1 MRSTTVADDKPVLDL
16 HRWDIAGQLGA
27 FEPRK
32 GDWTD
37 GEMSIPKHGT
47 ARRRAYD
54 GAHRVLVL
62 RSFRG
67 TLTPLEVDA
76 RELSRT
82 NAVVNRERYAL
93 YKRMLRA
100 GDMVPALV
108 VERIG
113 GYLYVVDGN
122 HRTQAAIDAKRY
134 KLPAYLLHRVP
145 LMEKLTRRILK
156 ARGGA

>member
-1 MRSTTVADDKPVLDL
+1 VAGKPTLDT
-16 HRWDIAGQLGA
+16 HRWDLAGQLGV

-37 GEMSIPKHGT
+37 GEISIPKHGT

-54 GAHRVLVL
+54 RAHRVLVL

-100 GDMVPALV
+100 GDTVPALV

-134 KLPAYLLHRVP
+134 KLPALLLEREPERRP
-145 LMEKLTRRILK
+145 LMDKLTRRK
-156 ARGGA
+156 TRGG